1 VTPALLVLALQAAP
15 VGPPPTLPATPAP
28 ATPAPAVTTPAVTT
42 PAVTTPAEPVV
53 PPAPPATPAT
63 PATYNYPSSAAPT
76 IPSPTTPYNYPPL
89 PTTFAKTQDELKFRR
104 IVFANLYT
112 LNFGVLYPIPSA
124 DFQFF
129 LGTNLRPRKR
139 LLGGQWNTAIG
150 YQLTLSVGTADYSTL
165 AIGDWDP
172 YQNNDIDLYFI
183 PIFFHRHH
191 ITAMGHGGARGRL
204 FYSFGGGAF
213 MWATQLV
220 GVEAEGKLGYVFTR
234 DLDRRVKGVMGGQAR
249 LGGVLGG
256 VPLPQFGLFI
266 GFMVF

>member
-104 IVFANLYT
+104 LVFANST
-112 LNFGVLYPIPSA
+112 PSTSA
-124 DFQFF
+124 SSRSPRATSQFF

-139 LLGGQWNTAIG
+139 LLGKASGTPRSAI
-150 YQLTLSVGTADYSTL
+150 S
-165 AIGDWDP
+165 
-172 YQNNDIDLYFI
+172 
-183 PIFFHRHH
+183 
-191 ITAMGHGGARGRL
+191 
-204 FYSFGGGAF
+204 
-213 MWATQLV
+213 
-220 GVEAEGKLGYVFTR
+220 
-234 DLDRRVKGVMGGQAR
+234 
-249 LGGVLGG
+249 
-256 VPLPQFGLFI
+256 
-266 GFMVF
+266 